1 MATNYQLGRGAL
13 RPKLAS
19 KVIRLVT
26 IDVDGTLLDSSSSL
40 PPTVR
45 EAVNELDARGVGV
58 VLATA
63 RSPAA
68 LRVVLRELH
77 FVPWLICFSGAWIGE
92 LELRSLTSQ
101 RAWWE
106 KRHSASV
113 ARWIVETALANNVE
127 PNVYGLE
134 TWRVRTLTR
143 EILAESQITN
153 TRPTIAAEVL
163 DQNEEPYKILLVT
176 GEDVATARLHD
187 IAKLVQSRSTATFSK
202 PNYLEI
208 IPLGVNKARSLAT
221 LAQLK
226 GIELSQV
233 AAIGDGLND
242 LEMPQE
248 AGIGIAMGNAAQEVI
263 SAADWITA
271 TNDEGG
277 VAHAVR
283 KLINEDLI

>member
-1 MATNYQLGRGAL
+1 VIFYTGKRTLLFLKVG
-13 RPKLAS
+13 S
-19 KVIRLVT
+19 KVIRLVA

-40 PPTVR
+40 PSTVR
-45 EAVNELDARGVGV
+45 EAMNELDARGVGV

-63 RSPAA
+63 RSPKA

-77 FVPWLICFSGAWIGE
+77 FAPWLICFSGAWIGE
-92 LELRSLTSQ
+92 LELRSLTPRQ
-101 RAWWE
+101 TWWE

-113 ARWIVETALANNVE
+113 ARWIVETALANNIE

-134 TWRVRTLTR
+134 TWRV
-143 EILAESQITN
+143 
-153 TRPTIAAEVL
+153 
-163 DQNEEPYKILLVT
+163 
-176 GEDVATARLHD
+176 
-187 IAKLVQSRSTATFSK
+187 
-202 PNYLEI
+202 
-208 IPLGVNKARSLAT
+208 IPLGVNKARSLTT
-221 LAQLK
+221 LAQLRA
-226 GIELSQV
+226 IELSQV

-242 LEMPQE
+242 LEMLRE